1 VHVFGRG
8 FGSIAVD
15 RGRRG
20 VDDRV
25 TAVSSD
31 LFDGVDEPL
40 DVDPCAALGVVFVHR
55 SRRQRREMEEHVDVG
70 REVVVEYAR
79 FDEID
84 SGVEVF
90 GGTEKAVVEGDHVV
104 LRCEMVCEVRT
115 DESRTAGNEHA
126 LSVHESMTSARGE
139 ISIETRTRK
148 PAIARFRRIESE
160 SIYRPKGRR

>member
-1 VHVFGRG
+1 CVRLRVCARAC
-8 FGSIAVD
+8 GSLCGA
-15 RGRRG
+15 RARRC

-25 TAVSSD
+25 TAASSD
-31 LFDGVDEPL
+31 LFGGVAAPL

-126 LSVHESMTSARGE
+126 LSVHESMTSARG
-139 ISIETRTRK
+139 
-148 PAIARFRRIESE
+148 
-160 SIYRPKGRR
+160 